1 MSFYFNLGIHFMHKS
16 TGPPTHYTYRSCS
29 AIKTHTTKLLVH
41 SFCAVNV
48 RGGLEL
54 CSYTVSRALA
64 TCTQNARQT
73 CSVALRGLTLLTH
86 LRFAVIPL
94 TVDRGGKK
102 ATDLF
107 VRVASPYRTTL
118 KFSELF
124 RTTHSFTNVCKGR
137 LHG

>member
-1 MSFYFNLGIHFMHKS
+1 MHKS

-29 AIKTHTTKLLVH
+29 AFKTHTTKLLVH

-54 CSYTVSRALA
+54 CSYALA

-73 CSVALRGLTLLTH
+73 CSVASRGLTH
-86 LRFAVIPL
+86 LRFAVVPL
-94 TVDRGGKK
+94 IVDRGGKK

-107 VRVASPYRTTL
+107 VRVASPYSTTL

-124 RTTHSFTNVCKGR
+124 RTTHSFTNFGKGR
-137 LHG
+137 LRG